1 MRRLDPQPLA
11 HAAER
16 RAGEVDNVTGLSL
29 FSLPD
34 LIADWRNA
42 NLLHKSDLRRLVG
55 TKAGLDGNPG
65 FAQTGRPGAGNPRI
79 RIFQRDHDAA
89 SPVHG
94 PADPREIGLQ
104 VDAELRL
111 ELLREGQTQPPNS
124 AAGGD
129 APLADK
135 YLKKQEFLEPQRR
148 FAGVERRFSPAVRE
162 ASRTRALS
170 GTAGVR

>member
-1 MRRLDPQPLA
+1 VTLAECYSSILIIDKLGISCQYTDPSFAGSLAVTNYEMRYQMHLEQDSSLLPNSAAIPLPTA
-11 HAAER
+11 
-16 RAGEVDNVTGLSL
+16 
-29 FSLPD
+29 
-34 LIADWRNA
+34 
-42 NLLHKSDLRRLVG
+42 
-55 TKAGLDGNPG
+55 
-65 FAQTGRPGAGNPRI
+65 
-79 RIFQRDHDAA
+79 
-89 SPVHG
+89 
-94 PADPREIGLQ
+94 
-104 VDAELRL
+104 
-111 ELLREGQTQPPNS
+111 PNS